1 MHLRLLLLLLIIA
14 SPLSNLNAQNERL
27 VDSLTRE
34 LKKAKSPQAKFKLY
48 QELSSLVEPRDKYK
62 SAILLNAELS
72 NNTDLQLRTYRF
84 MTQLSG
90 PESVSL
96 YLDKMFA
103 LAKEKKNEEFQGW
116 YYLYSGMI
124 QHFEKGNSTKA
135 VELIREANTIAMDN
149 QLDSLAFETSRMIGN
164 IHNSKGE
171 RLLEYKSYMHQLS
184 LSEEIG
190 DGRIAAGTYWQMFWF
205 YNTLKQYPKAKEYA
219 LKILET
225 GKKKNW
231 PDWIE
236 GGYHLLTHYYTN
248 VGEFDTA
255 KYYYNE
261 TNKFRKKNHTP
272 ITEDND
278 LLDIYSGA
286 KDYEKMLRLFQKD
299 DIKKSFFKKDGNTS
313 AYDYYGGLAECYTKL
328 GMKDSA
334 WYSLQKMKSA
344 TTKKQVNNWT
354 YYAYLGNYYKL
365 INNADSA
372 AVYYSKADSSEGFD
386 NNIEARIERYANL
399 DTLYS
404 NKGNYEKAYQYKTLW
419 MQFKDSVAVL
429 SKDGDLVV
437 LEIVN
442 ENQRQQ
448 AETRASHNIQY
459 MGITAGIASV
469 FILLVLLGVF
479 SSSTTIIRGLSF
491 FAFIFFFEF
500 LILLFDT
507 AIHKLT
513 HGEPW
518 KILSIKIILIAM
530 LLPFHHYVE
539 HKVVNHLLQR
549 KKIRFLSWKK
559 EKPQLATPVEN
570 KADDVVG

>member
-1 MHLRLLLLLLIIA
+1 MHLRLLLLLLTIVF
-14 SPLSNLNAQNERL
+14 PLSNLKAQNERL
-27 VDSLTRE
+27 VDSLSRE

-135 VELIREANTIAMDN
+135 IELIREANTIAMDN

-184 LSEEIG
+184 LAEKIG

-299 DIKKSFFKKDGNTS
+299 DIKKSFFKKNGNTS

-365 INNADSA
+365 VNNADSA
-372 AVYYSKADSSEGFD
+372 AAYYGKADSGEGFG

-404 NKGNYEKAYQYKTLW
+404 NKGDYQKAYHYKALW
-419 MQFKDSVAVL
+419 MQYKDSAAVL

-437 LEIVN
+437 LEIEN
-442 ENQRQQ
+442 ENQRKE
-448 AETRASHNIQY
+448 AETRSSHNIQY
-459 MGITAGIASV
+459 MGITAGLASV

-570 KADDVVG
+570 KTDDVVG